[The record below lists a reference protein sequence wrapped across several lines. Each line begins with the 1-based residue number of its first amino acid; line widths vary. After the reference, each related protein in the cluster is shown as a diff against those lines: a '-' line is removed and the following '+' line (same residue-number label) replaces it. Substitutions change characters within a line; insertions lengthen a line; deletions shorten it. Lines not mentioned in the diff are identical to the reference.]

1 MPYIKAPIDVN
12 QVMMTTFD
20 NLVPAD
26 SNARIIKHFID
37 NVDLDEMGFDNMD
50 PAIEGRPSFPPS
62 NMIKLYLYGYR
73 NRIRSSRKLQKA
85 CQINIEVRWL
95 MEGLE
100 PDFRVI
106 SDFRKDNL
114 RSLKNLYHEFTRRVT
129 VDLETGDVSID
140 GSKFKAWNSKERN
153 FTIQKLE
160 ERMGWLEDHAEEYLR
175 LIEIVDS
182 NEDVIEGEFTKE
194 ELEQKLAITQERL
207 EKYRG
212 YKELMEK
219 EGLTQLSLTDA
230 DCKLMKMKNGMDTAY
245 NVQTAV
251 DTETHLML
259 DYNMTNACTDHGQL
273 APTAE
278 YIKSEH
284 PDEIINVIADKGYHK
299 DEDYIEC
306 LENGIIPNV
315 ITDDGKDTYEL
326 EIDYQESECDP
337 TSTDATELMK
347 CLHAGIIPDA
357 YKDNIEDMKVVEK
370 RYKPEEAKKGD
381 PQDPNRS
388 EEEMKERAKEG
399 YFVRNAE
406 ANCVYCPSGATLY
419 QKSIKPNGN
428 IRYCNKKL
436 CKECPYKNKCVTSK
450 KYPWKEVDFSKDCL
464 EKKAKWWEGD
474 EPTPPDD
481 SKPDGD
487 DKDKKGKK
495 EPSFRYKKK
504 MVVKFK
510 LRPNREK
517 MDKRKCT
524 SEHPFGTIKR
534 WQGSDYFL
542 LRNMWKVDGEFALF
556 AIGYNLSRAEN
567 MFTFDELMERV
578 GRKTA

>member
-62 NMIKLYLYGYR
+62 NMVKLYLYGYR
-73 NRIRSSRKLQKA
+73 NKIRSSRKLQNA
-85 CQINIEVRWL
+85 CRINIEARWL

-100 PDFRVI
+100 PDFRVN

-251 DTETHLML
+251 DTETHMIL

-326 EIDYQESECDP
+326 EIDYQS
-337 TSTDATELMK
+337 S
-347 CLHAGIIPDA
+347 HS
-357 YKDNIEDMKVVEK
+357 VV
-370 RYKPEEAKKGD
+370 
-381 PQDPNRS
+381 S
-388 EEEMKERAKEG
+388 
-399 YFVRNAE
+399 
-406 ANCVYCPSGATLY
+406 
-419 QKSIKPNGN
+419 
-428 IRYCNKKL
+428 
-436 CKECPYKNKCVTSK
+436 
-450 KYPWKEVDFSKDCL
+450 
-464 EKKAKWWEGD
+464 KAK
-474 EPTPPDD
+474 
-481 SKPDGD
+481 
-487 DKDKKGKK
+487 
-495 EPSFRYKKK
+495 
-504 MVVKFK
+504 
-510 LRPNREK
+510 
-517 MDKRKCT
+517 
-524 SEHPFGTIKR
+524 
-534 WQGSDYFL
+534 
-542 LRNMWKVDGEFALF
+542 
-556 AIGYNLSRAEN
+556 
-567 MFTFDELMERV
+567 
-578 GRKTA
+578 

>member
-12 QVMMTTFD
+12 QVMITTFD
-20 NLVPAD
+20 SLVPAD

-37 NVDLDEMGFDNMD
+37 NVDLAEMGFNNMD
-50 PAIEGRPSFPPS
+50 PAAEGRPSFPPS

-73 NRIRSSRKLQKA
+73 NKIRSSRKLQNA
-85 CQINIEVRWL
+85 CRINIEVRWL

-106 SDFRKDNL
+106 SDFRKDNIK
-114 RSLKNLYHEFTRRVT
+114 SLKNLYHEFTRRVT

-140 GSKFKAWNSKERN
+140 GSKFKAWNSKDRN

-160 ERMGWLEDHAEEYLR
+160 ERMEWLEDHTEEYLR

-182 NEDVIEGEFTKE
+182 NEDVIEGGFTKE

-207 EKYRG
+207 DKYKG

-273 APTAE
+273 ASTVE
-278 YIKSEH
+278 HIKSEH

-326 EIDYQESECDP
+326 EIDYQESECNP
-337 TSTDATELMK
+337 TSTDAAELMK

-357 YKDNIEDMKVVEK
+357 YKGSIEDMEVAEK
-370 RYKPEEAKKGD
+370 RYKPEEARKPD
-381 PQDPNRS
+381 PQDPGRS
-388 EEEMKERAKEG
+388 EEDMKARAKEG

-406 ANCVYCPSGATLY
+406 ANCVYCPCGATLY
-419 QKSIKPNGN
+419 QKCIKKSGD

-436 CKECPYKNKCVTSK
+436 CRECPYNGKCVTSK

-464 EKKAKWWEGD
+464 EKKAKCWEDDG
-474 EPTPPDD
+474 PTPPDD
-481 SKPDGD
+481 PKPDGD
-487 DKDKKGKK
+487 GKDKKRKK
-495 EPSFRYKKK
+495 GADFHFKKK
-504 MVVKFK
+504 MVVRFK

-534 WQGSDYFL
+534 WQGSGYFL
-542 LRNMWKVDGEFALF
+542 LNGMQKVEGEFALM
-556 AIGYNLSRAEN
+556 AMGYNLSRAEN
-567 MFTFDELMERV
+567 MFTFDEMMERV